1 MPLSEHEQRL
11 LDQIE
16 RELYA
21 EDPKFASTVRGTRM
35 RRPTRRRR
43 LQGIALF
50 VVGVAMLV
58 LGVAGQA
65 AFLRVAEI
73 PWLSVLWFLVMF
85 GGVLLAVTALGASGE
100 ADDAVPE
107 QEKRAEDSAGESSG
121 LQFPAQGSMFILLAV
136 RFLGGWVSCYYVS
149 WFIHKVP
156 FLASIFQRKQQRVKG
171 INWGPWRWNSRRN
184 GSRRCSRRQHGR
196 NFFPRVRRLF
206 YFFPIFPFHL
216 VMVISRMG
224 FSVSHCKDLFIFYLH
239 PGF

>member
-1 MPLSEHEQRL
+1 MPLSEHAQRL

-73 PWLSVLWFLVMF
+73 PWLSVLGFLVMF

-100 ADDAVPE
+100 ADDAVPQSRDGRGGRGGSPAKSSFTE
-107 QEKRAEDSAGESSG
+107 RMEERFRRRFED
-121 LQFPAQGSMFILLAV
+121 
-136 RFLGGWVSCYYVS
+136 R
-149 WFIHKVP
+149 
-156 FLASIFQRKQQRVKG
+156 
-171 INWGPWRWNSRRN
+171 
-184 GSRRCSRRQHGR
+184 
-196 NFFPRVRRLF
+196 
-206 YFFPIFPFHL
+206 
-216 VMVISRMG
+216 
-224 FSVSHCKDLFIFYLH
+224 
-239 PGF
+239 